1 MSKMRKLFPTMHD
14 EHVWNFVRLGLKY
27 EFKKI
32 REAKEA
38 REELRKTPPTWQ
50 MCLELCGNGEK
61 KNALRFSGQRANFKI
76 DKGNPYLSS

>member
-14 EHVWNFVRLGLKY
+14 EHVWDLVRLGLKC

-32 REAKEA
+32 REAKEV
-38 REELRKTPPTWQ
+38 REELRNTPPTWQ
-50 MCLELCGNGEK
+50 MYLELCGNGEK

>member
-32 REAKEA
+32 REAKEV
-38 REELRKTPPTWQ
+38 REELRNTPPTWQ
-50 MCLELCGNGEK
+50 MYLELCGNGEK
-61 KNALRFSGQRANFKI
+61 KNAPTFGERGALI
-76 DKGNPYLSS
+76 